1 MSANLQTKL
10 DSAFNDILRT
20 AGFIF
25 EIINN
30 NEKQSRLITGPN
42 NQLIQPTIIQQLTN
56 HINKFDDILDET
68 VFKFNDAKWCIDTMI
83 ENKQKQQE
91 MKIKEELE
99 RQRREAEEAKRL
111 KEEAEAKKKA
121 EAEAAAKAKLEAE
134 ARAKAEAEAKA
145 QAEKEK
151 AEAERLKKEEEER
164 EAARRAK
171 EEKEEEERRNREAI
185 SQQQQQQQQDLGQS
199 LQSNQYNNFDD
210 FIGFDMNDL
219 QGVGNDD
226 GNQNDDFLSS
236 INYNDLNLDMPMGSS
251 GIGGSGGNGGEAVQ
265 NGGNNVFDDMDIDN
279 DMNFSQQ
286 QTDDLFKTPADDPI
300 SKTTGEATSSGAGAG
315 AGAGANAGANVSNTN
330 NNNNNN
336 NNSSN
341 NSNTT
346 NTAAANNN
354 NNNSTKNSEQK
365 NGGGQPAAQN
375 DNLEEM
381 DLDMNNLL
389 GNDEL
394 ILDGLNMSLLDAGL
408 EGEDDSSNMNM
419 NQMGDEFDVDNF
431 LNQFSS

>member
-185 SQQQQQQQQDLGQS
+185 SQQQQQQQQQQDLGQS

-251 GIGGSGGNGGEAVQ
+251 SIGGSGGNGGEAVQ

-315 AGAGANAGANVSNTN
+315 AGAGANVSNNTN

-336 NNSSN
+336 SS

-381 DLDMNNLL
+381 DLDLNNLL